1 MAGFLTIIG
10 IWFLSLNDSVLRR
23 DARRPEL
30 GNVAPIP
37 VSEDQSDLVDVA

>member
-1 MAGFLTIIG
+1 MTGFLVVIAL
-10 IWFLSLNDSVLRR
+10 WVLSLNDAVLRR
-23 DARRPEL
+23 DARRPEP